1 MAISQLIRKRLQAQK
16 AAGQDGDAGVAEL
29 VAANGQGQVGA
40 LPGGLDH
47 DDDDDS
53 DVEGA

>member
-16 AAGQDGDAGVAEL
+16 AAGQDGDAGVAQL

-40 LPGGLDH
+40 LPGGPD